1 MSEDPGLFQPPAS
14 YPEAP
19 KNMWYQVPETKPEPE
34 KVKPIFPWE
43 GRVPKPTRVFLED
56 LPSTVST
63 ASIESLSTSPG
74 EEYRP
79 SIGSMTS
86 WTADEPSTATWG
98 TYSRSNAWD
107 EVPEIHKYIQSIQH
121 GRKAKVQVISGGP
134 SPGTEPSSSRTTDHG
149 PMGMR
154 VTDFPTEVERP
165 SLPVTPAPIRR
176 SFGQGPGD
184 EAADEELP
192 IAEGVPRQ
200 EDWVG
205 LTIDV
210 FLHLLR
216 ATYLYWKLTESV
228 GTPRRALPAPVR
240 SVGERRFIT

>member
-1 MSEDPGLFQPPAS
+1 MSEDQRLFQPPAS

-34 KVKPIFPWE
+34 KVKQIFPWE
-43 GRVPKPTRVFLED
+43 TRAPKPTRVFLED
-56 LPSTVST
+56 QPSTVSMES
-63 ASIESLSTSPG
+63 ASASTR
-74 EEYRP
+74 EEYK
-79 SIGSMTS
+79 SSVGSGTS
-86 WTADEPSTATWG
+86 WTAEEPSTATWE

-134 SPGTEPSSSRTTDHG
+134 SPGTEASSWRTTDHG

-165 SLPVTPAPIRR
+165 ILPVTPAPIRR
-176 SFGQGPGD
+176 SFGQASGD
-184 EAADEELP
+184 ETTDEQLP
-192 IAEGVPRQ
+192 IAEGVSKQ

-205 LTIDV
+205 LTVDA

-216 ATYLYWKLTESV
+216 ATYLYWKFTESI
-228 GTPRRALPAPVR
+228 GTPRRALPATVR
-240 SVGERRFIT
+240 SLGERRFIT

>member
-1 MSEDPGLFQPPAS
+1 MSDDQRLFQPPAS

-34 KVKPIFPWE
+34 KITQIFPWE
-43 GRVPKPTRVFLED
+43 SRAPKPTRVFLED
-56 LPSTVST
+56 QPSTVST
-63 ASIESLSTSPG
+63 ESALASTREESRS
-74 EEYRP
+74 
-79 SIGSMTS
+79 SIGSRTS
-86 WTADEPSTATWG
+86 CTAEGPSTATWE

-107 EVPEIHKYIQSIQH
+107 EVPEINKYIQSIQH
-121 GRKAKVQVISGGP
+121 GGKAKVQVISGGP
-134 SPGTEPSSSRTTDHG
+134 SPGTEPSGWKTIDHG

-176 SFGQGPGD
+176 SFAQASGD
-184 EAADEELP
+184 EAADEQLP
-192 IAEGVPRQ
+192 IAEGVPKQ

-205 LTIDV
+205 LTVDA

-216 ATYLYWKLTESV
+216 ATYLYWKFTESV
-228 GTPRRALPAPVR
+228 GTPRRASPAPVR
-240 SVGERRFIT
+240 NLGKGRFIT